1 MPQRFES
8 RRYDPEIIKLMK
20 TALDSAWA
28 MVRIPPKSAELA
40 RLVLASA
47 IIDAVDAG
55 VRECEQ
61 LAAKDLA
68 ELAAAARV
76 TNEKLELT
84 GEPSAIPLEDP
95 GSPTDV

>member
-20 TALDSAWA
+20 TALESAWE

-61 LAAKDLA
+61 LAARGIA
-68 ELAAAARV
+68 ALAAAARV
-76 TNEKLELT
+76 TNEKLELKSKL
-84 GEPSAIPLEDP
+84 GAIPPDDH
-95 GSPTDV
+95 GSSSDV

>member
-20 TALDSAWA
+20 TALESAWE

-61 LAAKDLA
+61 LAGRALA
-68 ELAAAARV
+68 ALAAAARV
-76 TNEKLELT
+76 SNEKLELKS
-84 GEPSAIPLEDP
+84 EPGAIPLEDP
-95 GSPTDV
+95 RTSTDV